1 MQLLFEF
8 MGPKVRAAKEK
19 PENRMVEGARGRG
32 AGLRGRRAAGR
43 GGRRLGGGWLRV
55 VRQWK
60 ISVRVFAI
68 LEFQFSLEK
77 SSQVFGK
84 GMRVRYRNK
93 LILNLVLGSILTLVR
108 NSQLYSKIFTV
119 WFSVI

>member
-43 GGRRLGGGWLRV
+43 SGRRLAAGRSPV
-55 VRQWK
+55 EDFCQ
-60 ISVRVFAI
+60 SVRNTRVSVF
-68 LEFQFSLEK
+68 
-77 SSQVFGK
+77 FGK
-84 GMRVRYRNK
+84 
-93 LILNLVLGSILTLVR
+93 
-108 NSQLYSKIFTV
+108 IFPGV
-119 WFSVI
+119 WKGDEG

>member
-1 MQLLFEF
+1 

-32 AGLRGRRAAGR
+32 AGLRGRRALQGAV
-43 GGRRLGGGWLRV
+43 GGGWLRV
-55 VRQWK
+55 VSQWK
-60 ISVRVFAI
+60 ISVGVFAI
-68 LEFQFSLEK
+68 LGFQFFLEK

-84 GMRVRYRNK
+84 GMRVRHWNK